1 MASKWDDFI
10 QEGKYKGVRFD
21 FVSAREQYSN
31 ALDVQTFPNRNGA
44 TIVPKARNPVRLE
57 VMAVFIEDDYP
68 DQMYELQRKLNK
80 AEPGELVHPIYGPIQ
95 ASAESYTVTHDA
107 EDADSGTIQIQ
118 FIEHTTDP
126 KFTWNALPSRAA
138 KANETRGDAEQVNI
152 DVGNYVQNI
161 LDQQTELYSNA
172 VALSSVIYFQAVAIG
187 DQCMEAAALASAAAD
202 LLEEDGEQLSFLELQ
217 AAANG
222 VLAAANAAVAVLAD
236 YETQESY
243 DLSRSLLLMA
253 AATGELATLIANSKP
268 PLTIVYVQADIPLL
282 SWVHAFYGDSERT
295 GEVLSLNS
303 IEDPLLL
310 KAGTQLRVYAV

>member
-1 MASKWDDFI
+1 MAKWDDII
-10 QEGKYKGVRFD
+10 QEGSYKGVRFD
-21 FVSAREQYSN
+21 FITTRESHQN
-31 ALDVQTFPNRNGA
+31 VLDSQVFPNRPGA
-44 TIVPKARNPVRLE
+44 QVIPKARGQLKE
-57 VMAVFIEDDYP
+57 TIQAVFIEDDYP
-68 DQMYELQRKLNK
+68 DQANKLIEK
-80 AEPGELVHPIYGPIQ
+80 LDDPTPGELVHPIYGSIQ
-95 ASAESYTVTHDA
+95 MSAESFEVQHDA
-107 EDADSGTIQIQ
+107 EDADSCVISIN
-118 FIEHTTDP
+118 FVEHT
-126 KFTWNALPSRAA
+126 KNAKLVFQAGNTVAA
-138 KANETRGDAEQVNI
+138 KANETRGDAEQVNL

-187 DQCMEAAALASAAAD
+187 DQCMAAAAMASAAAD
-202 LLEEDGEQLSFLELQ
+202 VLEEDGEQLSFLELQ

-222 VLAAANAAVAVLAD
+222 VLAATNAAVAVLAD

-268 PLTIVYVQADIPLL
+268 PLTIVYVQADISLL
-282 SWVHAFYGDSERT
+282 AWVHSFYGDSSRT

-310 KAGTQLRVYAV
+310 TAGTPLRVYAV